1 MIAQVPR
8 TDRKF
13 SGSGVIVVRMLAG
26 GTFLDLFKLTFTFFR
41 AGVMTFGGGASVI
54 PILRHEIVTRH
65 GWMSQDE
72 FLDAYTLGSAMPG
85 PIGTNLAAYFG
96 RKVAGWP
103 GALVSLISTVV
114 PTALAMIFLASLY
127 EIYRDH
133 PLVDGALRGI
143 RPVVLAL
150 LAVVVWDFLP
160 AALGPREQWLK
171 HPRRWLLI
179 LAIFAL
185 AVVFNI
191 NAAILIVIGGLVG
204 LFFLRA

>member
-1 MIAQVPR
+1 
-8 TDRKF
+8 
-13 SGSGVIVVRMLAG
+13 
-26 GTFLDLFKLTFTFFR
+26 
-41 AGVMTFGGGASVI
+41 
-54 PILRHEIVTRH
+54 
-65 GWMSQDE
+65 MSQDE
-72 FLDAYTLGSAMPG
+72 FLDAYTLGSAIPG

-103 GALVSLISTVV
+103 GAFVSLVSTVV

-127 EIYRDH
+127 EMYRDH
-133 PLVDGALRGI
+133 PLVDGALQGI

-160 AALGPREQWLK
+160 AALGPRGQWLR

-179 LAIFAL
+179 LTIFAL
-185 AVVFNI
+185 AVVFNL

-204 LFFLRA
+204 LFFLRS